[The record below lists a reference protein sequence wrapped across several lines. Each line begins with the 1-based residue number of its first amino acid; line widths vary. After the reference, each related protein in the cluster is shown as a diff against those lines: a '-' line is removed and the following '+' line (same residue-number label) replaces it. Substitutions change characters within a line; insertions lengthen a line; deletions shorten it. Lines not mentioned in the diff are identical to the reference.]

1 MSNAANRA
9 DGTTKEVGGKIKAGV
24 GKLIGNRQMEAE
36 GEAKALEGQAQ
47 KNAAKAAERAKGG
60 VEETVGAVKNRI
72 GNLVG
77 ADQMAAKGR
86 VEELKGEARQK
97 ANK

>member
-9 DGTTKEVGGKIKAGV
+9 NGATKEVGGKIKAGV
-24 GKLIGNRQMEAE
+24 GKLIGNDKMEAE
-36 GEAKALEGQAQ
+36 GKAKAFEGKVQ
-47 KNAAKAAERAKGG
+47 KETAKAAERAKGS
-60 VEETVGAVKNRI
+60 VEETVGAAKNRI